1 MSGQEKFPDGT
12 PIPDWFRQNE
22 IVNID
27 TLGKK
32 YTITDYG
39 VANDSTILQTEKI
52 QAVIDR
58 AAENGGGVIIIPKGT
73 FLSGSIF
80 FKPKTHLYM
89 EEGAVLKGSDD
100 ISNFAIVNTRIEGQ
114 SLKYFQYL
122 CPLPLIVPLP
132 EMVNPLTLSAFT
144 IPTTV
149 TTGVRAFFKAC
160 FMITFQMASAILSES
175 SLSFLG
181 MGVQPPGA
189 SWGNMLYDAQS
200 ITVLSQK
207 LWIWLPP
214 GLALLITVLSINFL
228 GDGIRDA
235 LDPKIKL

>member
-1 MSGQEKFPDGT
+1 MKIIAFLFTAFISLQMSGQEKFPDGT

-114 SLKYFQYL
+114 SLKYFAAPGECRQGKRIYHFRQRHNQRQRAQVL
-122 CPLPLIVPLP
+122 EIFLAAPAGYP
-132 EMVNPLTLSAFT
+132 EMYQYGRV
-144 IPTTV
+144 
-149 TTGVRAFFKAC
+149 
-160 FMITFQMASAILSES
+160 AS
-175 SLSFLG
+175 
-181 MGVQPPGA
+181 
-189 SWGNMLYDAQS
+189 
-200 ITVLSQK
+200 
-207 LWIWLPP
+207 PP
-214 GLALLITVLSINFL
+214 GLHLQQ
-228 GDGIRDA
+228 
-235 LDPKIKL
+235 

>member
-1 MSGQEKFPDGT
+1 MKIIAFLFTAFISLQMSGQEKFPDGT

-114 SLKYFQYL
+114 SLKYFAALGECRQGKRIYHSG
-122 CPLPLIVPLP
+122 
-132 EMVNPLTLSAFT
+132 TL
-144 IPTTV
+144 
-149 TTGVRAFFKAC
+149 
-160 FMITFQMASAILSES
+160 
-175 SLSFLG
+175 
-181 MGVQPPGA
+181 
-189 SWGNMLYDAQS
+189 
-200 ITVLSQK
+200 
-207 LWIWLPP
+207 
-214 GLALLITVLSINFL
+214 
-228 GDGIRDA
+228 
-235 LDPKIKL
+235 